1 MQIDSLKYFTQVA
14 DLKSISKVASTCHIS
29 QPALSQQLAKLESEL
44 GVNLFSRSN
53 RGVEITEKGEIVY
66 SYAKRILDS
75 YSALVDEIG
84 TLETHKKV
92 INITVGGI
100 SGNFILSNISKDI
113 IKLFEGYE
121 VNINNY
127 WYNDHQVSILQ
138 NKADIVVGSTKI
150 EDIDVISKKIGK
162 DKLIL
167 VSKTRTDV
175 KLDENIKIA
184 LLDEGKNKNYYSDR
198 NVILQ
203 TDSLSTIR
211 NFLDNDGTYAIAPY
225 SAIIKDIEKGEIV
238 YIKNKEYEI
247 EFDIFISYKKNI
259 EAETKKKILVL
270 FKKLESILK

>member
-44 GVNLFSRSN
+44 GVNLFNRSN
-53 RGVEITEKGEIVY
+53 RGVEITDKGEIVY

-84 TLETHKKV
+84 TLERHKKA

-150 EDIDVISKKIGK
+150 DDIDVISKKIGK

-175 KLDENIKIA
+175 NLDENIKIA

-225 SAIIKDIEKGEIV
+225 SAIIKDIEKGEII
-238 YIKNKEYEI
+238 YIKNNEYEI